1 MASYALRRVLWTIP
15 VLVGITLI
23 LFIIVD
29 LLPGDPARALTGG
42 RTPSA
47 QSLANLNERLEAG
60 RPVHRQYF
68 GYLGGVARGDLGTS
82 FRTQRPVA
90 DIIAETLPNSL
101 KLAGWAL
108 ALELL
113 IGIPAGTLAA
123 LKKDSLFDRASLV
136 ICTLLIAA
144 PVFVLGMGAQ
154 LIFGLRLGWLPVA
167 GFGDGSLQFYIM
179 PATVMALIAGSYLAR
194 VVRSSLLD
202 TLSQDYVTA
211 ARANGLPESRVVGL
225 HALKNALP
233 PVVAVAALHFG
244 YLMGSAVATEA
255 VFDWPG
261 LGGRLFAAVL
271 ERDHPLIVGATLV
284 LAALF
289 IAINLAADLIHAWLN
304 PKARPAARLGGR
316 AG

>member
-1 MASYALRRVLWTIP
+1 MPSYIFRRVLWTIP
-15 VLVGITLI
+15 TLFGVTLI
-23 LFIIVD
+23 LFVVLN
-29 LLPGDPARALTGG
+29 LLPGDPAGVMTGY
-42 RTPSA
+42 RTPSP
-47 QSLANLNERLEAG
+47 QSLANLNERLETG
-60 RPVHRQYF
+60 TPVHRQYF
-68 GYLGGVARGDLGTS
+68 KYLSALAGGDLGTS

-90 DIIAETLPNSL
+90 EIIAETLPNSL

-113 IGIPAGTLAA
+113 IGVPAGALAA
-123 LKKDSLFDRASLV
+123 LKKDSWFDRASLL
-136 ICTLLIAA
+136 ICTLLMAV

-154 LIFGLRLGWLPVA
+154 LIFGLRFGWLPVA
-167 GFGDGSLQFYIM
+167 GLGDGSLRFYIM
-179 PATVMALIAGSYLAR
+179 PALVMALIAASYLAR

-202 TLSQDYVTA
+202 SLSQDYVTA

-233 PVVAVAALHFG
+233 PVVTVAGLHFG

-261 LGGRLFAAVL
+261 LGGRLFAAIL
-271 ERDHPLIVGATLV
+271 ERDRPLIVGATLV

-289 IAINLAADLIHAWLN
+289 IAVNLSADLIHAWLN
-304 PKARPAARLGGR
+304 PKARSATHLGGQ
-316 AG
+316 AQ